1 MRTPLGN
8 KAAARQDSRAGM
20 GRSSTI
26 PKKICDPVIRCKH
39 LIGEET
45 VTGADA
51 AGTFLRFDL
60 CKIASRSMSQS
71 LAQQNDRLTAPSFY
85 VTPKQ
90 RLGPGSVF
98 LAFLLALAC
107 LVAVLY
113 TQSHSRYAHAFRS
126 DASGIPSFGSAGGG
140 SDTRDDDDDPS
151 RVDTIYLGGP
161 SEAPS
166 ATRPTGHASAVHPFV
181 VVHLPRSGDQVG
193 QIPDTP
199 AGHLLY
205 NWLAAFNGPDPS
217 AMARALPTQEDG
229 LSEQAQA
236 ELRRQTGGFTLVSA
250 KQIGPDVIV
259 FRLHDQTPSTT
270 EVLGTLRMKA
280 GSRPAAIGS
289 FSLRAVS
296 PGPAKAP

>member
-1 MRTPLGN
+1 
-8 KAAARQDSRAGM
+8 
-20 GRSSTI
+20 
-26 PKKICDPVIRCKH
+26 
-39 LIGEET
+39 
-45 VTGADA
+45 
-51 AGTFLRFDL
+51 
-60 CKIASRSMSQS
+60 MSQS
-71 LAQQNDRLTAPSFY
+71 LTQQQDGLTAPSFY

-90 RLGPGSVF
+90 RLGPGSIL

-113 TQSHSRYAHAFRS
+113 AQSHSRYARG
-126 DASGIPSFGSAGGG
+126 SGSYVGGAPSFGSGGG
-140 SDTRDDDDDPS
+140 SDARDDDDDPS

-181 VVHLPRSGDQVG
+181 VVHLPRSGDQIG

-205 NWLAAFNGPDPS
+205 NWLAAFNGTDPA
-217 AMARALPTQEDG
+217 AMARALPTHEDG
-229 LSEQAQA
+229 LSQQMQA

-270 EVLGTLRMKA
+270 EVLGTLQMKA
-280 GSRPAAIGS
+280 GSTPAAIGS
-289 FSLRAVS
+289 FSLQAVS
-296 PGPAKAP
+296 PARTSVP